1 MADLVLRVKYN
12 GVYQDLDINSEIP
25 LRLDISAVE
34 NSDIGE
40 IYGVGSQA
48 FKLPGTRRNNAF
60 FKGAYNEGAVD
71 VPAFYDSVDAEVIYN
86 GESLMNGEFQLQEII
101 TDEEGYIEYSVV
113 IADETIQF
121 KDTVEGLLLRDVD
134 FSEYDHQLNANNISS
149 SWYAPDSF
157 FSGSIFYPMCD
168 YGTDKPDD
176 YPTIPRIQINGASAL
191 GVGSINNPNTP
202 MELRQFLPA
211 IKAKDLVDKIFNQAG
226 FNYVSSLVDG
236 PAFEE
241 LYVLSKGQED
251 LGIVLSGSNEST
263 FSSTQT
269 RNQWVFEGDTDVL
282 EYGNIITDPG
292 DNYTNS
298 SFTYTCPEDGE
309 YEITAQVQFLNT
321 ANGQTNQGEVPEIRV
336 DIELFNVTTNNFI
349 SRNTQFIDAFEP
361 VLQNRSVSFVGNLVQ
376 GNEIQARISYN
387 HVVGMTG
394 GSPYLPVFNYSNSFR
409 CDVAPVSFS
418 NADVNMGL
426 QFEPKT
432 RSYDILQG
440 MLTQFNAIMLPEP
453 GAVKT
458 LRIENIDDFFAQGRT
473 IDWTDRYDTAVRK
486 SIKHPINEQ
495 PKTLFIKHKDD
506 ADRFSKLSIENDP
519 NYQYGTQ
526 RIISNSNIPN
536 GEKKIESSYAPI
548 ILAPLIESGSVD
560 SDGKPTYNLST
571 NSVSVPHLYKFDNN
585 NQKTYQFKPRL
596 GYKVGGTT
604 DVGQPSGVIYI
615 GQNSPTERFVAFEY
629 YTLGNVQTLPVEQF
643 TTDLN
648 FDKNYFN
655 LIPQLYSPSTN
666 GVDAFDRYWKKYVD
680 TLYWEEN
687 RKVTL
692 DLKFSPTEYKNIRLN
707 DKIIIKG
714 ELYRINKISGF
725 NLTTDDV
732 VTVELLKHRPV
743 DLQVV
748 PTQTPVGPTPT
759 PTVTPVGFTPT
770 PTGTPTGTPT
780 QTPTVTPIGPTA
792 TPTQTPTPTA
802 ATPTPTATAVPTPT
816 PTSAGSTIFY
826 VSDDFGGVGSTVC
839 ADSFSTTTVY
849 AEGAGL
855 TIADLGIGTKFY
867 DDAALT
873 TGFDGQGQYYGVAE
887 TAFIALGAQFR
898 MRYVTGYGVVTWTD
912 CSRTTFPFYFTT
924 GSADSGSACSLDIV
938 HTVYSTIAYPDTLVR
953 GIGNTTLYANEEAT
967 EYFHIDPSAPFVGFT
982 DVTGSN
988 TPLVVLK
995 YPSGSGTQHDD
1006 PFYNESY
1013 DRSCFDWRD
1022 GESFIASNVH
1032 SDEVGACADT
1042 GSEGFN
1048 GTIVFKAPGNSSS
1061 FWEVGDRGW
1070 FNYLSSTRHS
1080 LQDGYYKVD
1089 QDNPLSSPFDAIG
1102 YAKFDTLG
1110 VVTEAEWCPASITAT
1125 PTPTPTP
1132 TPTLYYYTA
1141 ERCIGG
1147 GPAGRQFYS
1156 TVQGLENEDTVVVID
1171 SDGFNPPSCIT
1182 DIQTSVGP
1190 FSRYYYSASFDS
1202 CAQCEQTVNPTATP
1216 TQTPTATPTPTQTP
1230 TATPTPTP
1238 TGTPIVYTYYYNNY
1252 AGYPNGSNSCVG
1264 NTNTPIYS
1272 TQSTVIAAVQVGAGL
1287 FRNSNLTNPLEVAF
1301 PSNDVYWG
1309 IGDTSGE
1316 LPIFFVEYGQ
1326 GDTTVQGSGVCGT
1339 FYDFQGKVINS
1350 NWDPTDGGA
1359 VSDTIACG
1367 YTNVEPFKLLKRD
1380 GNTGALIEAGDR
1392 VYAAGA
1398 TLTDFIA
1405 NGYYSYNDGTNDL
1418 YWTSTDVKGTV
1429 GIDETACTAGPT
1441 PTPTPTPVPVG
1452 PSFTYYR
1459 VGPIAESS
1467 GCTTS
1472 TTDAVY
1478 SEHNTIAAACAIG
1491 EQLFY
1496 DSARTN
1502 PIANVFA
1509 GTATRY
1515 WAIAENNGSNG
1526 DYVIGITKASVD
1538 VITSS
1543 TSCP

>member
-40 IYGVGSQA
+40 IYGVGSQS

-60 FKGAYNEGAVD
+60 FKGAYNVGAVD

-236 PAFEE
+236 PTFDD

-269 RNQWVFEGDTDVL
+269 RNQWVFVGDTDVL
-282 EYGNIITDPG
+282 EYINEITDPG
-292 DNYTNS
+292 DNYNNG

-321 ANGQTNQGEVPEIRV
+321 ANGQSSGAEVPEIRV
-336 DIELFNVTTNNFI
+336 DIDLFNVTDNVFI
-349 SRNTQFIDAFEP
+349 SRNTQFIDKSEP
-361 VLQNRSVSFVGNLVQ
+361 LLQNRSVSFVGNLTQ
-376 GNEIQARISYN
+376 GDEIQARITYN

-394 GSPYLPVFNYSNSFR
+394 GSPYLPIFSYSNSFR

-432 RSYDILQG
+432 RSYDMLQG

-458 LRIENIDDFFAQGRT
+458 LRIENINDFFAQGRT

-526 RIISNSNIPN
+526 RVISDSNIPN
-536 GEKKIESSYAPI
+536 GEKKIESSFAPI

-655 LIPQLYSPSTN
+655 LIPQLYSPTVN
-666 GVDAFDRYWKKYVD
+666 GIDAFDKYWKRYVD

-707 DKIIIKG
+707 DKILIKG

-725 NLTTDDV
+725 NLTQDDV

-743 DLQVV
+743 DLQVI
-748 PTQTPVGPTPT
+748 PTATPVGPTPT

-780 QTPTVTPIGPTA
+780 QTPTVTPIAPTQ

-802 ATPTPTATAVPTPT
+802 ATPTPTVTATPT
-816 PTSAGSTIFY
+816 PSPTPAGSTAFFI
-826 VSDDFGGVGSTVC
+826 SDSFDGIGDTVC
-839 ADSFSTTTVY
+839 ADSFSTTTIY
-849 AEGAGL
+849 AEGTGL

-867 DDAALT
+867 TTAALT
-873 TGFDGQGQYYGVAE
+873 TGFDGGGLYYGIAE

-912 CSRTTFPFYFTT
+912 CSRITFPYYFTT
-924 GSADSGSACSLDIV
+924 GSADSGSLCSLDVV
-938 HTVYSTIAYPDTLVR
+938 HTVYSTIEGPDALVR
-953 GIGNTTLYANEEAT
+953 GIGDTTLYADAAAT
-967 EYFHIDPSAPFVGFT
+967 SYYNINSSFPYLGFT
-982 DVTGSN
+982 DVTGS
-988 TPLVVLK
+988 TTALAVLK
-995 YPSGSGTQHDD
+995 YPNGTGTQHDNLS
-1006 PFYNESY
+1006 FEAAYS
-1013 DRSCFDWRD
+1013 RSCFTMMDD
-1022 GESFIASNVH
+1022 LSFAAGNNH
-1032 SDEVGACADT
+1032 SDIAGACADPSDT
-1042 GSEGFN
+1042 NEVR
-1048 GTIVFKAPGNSSS
+1048 VFKAPSNSSS
-1061 FWEVGDRGW
+1061 YWEVGDRGW
-1070 FNYLSSTRHS
+1070 YARSFGTEYS
-1080 LQDGYYKVD
+1080 LQDGFYGVD
-1089 QDNPLSSPFDAIG
+1089 QDNPQSSLGVPGYAQFDATGSVIS
-1102 YAKFDTLG
+1102 
-1110 VVTEAEWCPASITAT
+1110 AEWCPAQVTAT
-1125 PTPTPTP
+1125 PTPTPTG

-1141 ERCIGG
+1141 ERCVGG
-1147 GPAGRQFYS
+1147 GSDPSFQS
-1156 TVQGLENEDTVVVID
+1156 TIAGLESETTLLIVD
-1171 SDGFNPPSCIT
+1171 FNNPNDKNQWECVENIVTRIPSTEQYI
-1182 DIQTSVGP
+1182 
-1190 FSRYYYSASFDS
+1190 YSASFAD
-1202 CAQCEQTVNPTATP
+1202 CATCFNDINPTPTPTATP
-1216 TQTPTATPTPTQTP
+1216 TPTGTPTQTP

-1238 TGTPIVYTYYYNNY
+1238 TGTPIVYTYYYNNF
-1252 AGYPNGSNSCVG
+1252 AGYPNGSNSCAG

-1287 FRNSNLTNPLEVAF
+1287 FRNSNLTNPLEVA
-1301 PSNDVYWG
+1301 PGSNDVYWG

-1367 YTNVEPFKLLKRD
+1367 YTNVEPFRLLKRD

-1509 GTATRY
+1509 GTDTRY